1 MSKSSGRY
9 ASPIEVNVKPST
21 EGTVLVYTTDGK
33 EIFNGGFDRAIKV
46 LIPSRWLG
54 GLTAVSENEIDAIK
68 LR

>member
-1 MSKSSGRY
+1 MAYNDLQIKGGKVY
-9 ASPIEVNVKPST
+9 INNEQT
-21 EGTVLVYTTDGK
+21 MQIYTTDGK